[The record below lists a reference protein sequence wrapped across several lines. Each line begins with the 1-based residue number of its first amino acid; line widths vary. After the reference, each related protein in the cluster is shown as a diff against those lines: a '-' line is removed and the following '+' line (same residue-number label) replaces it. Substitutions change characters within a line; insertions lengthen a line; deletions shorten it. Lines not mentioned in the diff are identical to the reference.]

1 MTPSPGRQARRP
13 PHAQAVHAK
22 LPLRVKFD
30 TLRVPS
36 LAGAPFNQDPRF
48 QTQSLQSLTLN
59 PSNLSIL
66 ESLPLQ

>member
-36 LAGAPFNQDPRF
+36 LAGAPFNQDP
-48 QTQSLQSLTLN
+48 TIPN
-59 PSNLSIL
+59 PKPSIL
-66 ESLPLQ
+66 DP